1 MTKLPKLY
9 IALESDIKEGKVTDV
24 YFERATEVI
33 RKFKLDNV
41 SVAMEAH
48 AYSLPSG
55 YEWAALGGIEE
66 MAHVLEGKP
75 VDVYAMEEGTIFRM
89 MEPIVRLEGNYASF
103 GYMESA
109 ILGILRHS
117 TGIVTK
123 AARCRLAA
131 GEKTLLFFGI
141 RCVHPAIAPMVDRSA
156 FIGGC
161 DAVSGVLGAEM
172 INEKPVGTMPHSLII
187 LFGDQVRA
195 WKAFDEVMPTEV
207 PRITLCDTWYDE
219 RVEAMMA
226 VNALGER
233 LYGVRLDTPGSRR
246 GNMKKIALE
255 TRWALDMAGY
265 RNVKLFVSGGIDE
278 VDIMNL
284 RDVVD
289 GFGIGTCIAFPPSV
303 DIALDIVATG
313 DRPISKKGKLP
324 GKKQV
329 YRCNEFHDIV
339 TSYDRVIDR
348 CPLCGGSVEP
358 LLKPLM
364 IQGRLVREIPSA
376 KELRN
381 KVLEQLKKISTIKDF
396 RSEPYFL
403 C

>member
-1 MTKLPKLY
+1 M
-9 IALESDIKEGKVTDV
+9 
-24 YFERATEVI
+24 R
-33 RKFKLDNV
+33 
-41 SVAMEAH
+41 
-48 AYSLPSG
+48 
-55 YEWAALGGIEE
+55 
-66 MAHVLEGKP
+66 
-75 VDVYAMEEGTIFRM
+75 
-89 MEPIVRLEGNYASF
+89 
-103 GYMESA
+103 
-109 ILGILRHS
+109 
-117 TGIVTK
+117 
-123 AARCRLAA
+123 
-131 GEKTLLFFGI
+131 
-141 RCVHPAIAPMVDRSA
+141 
-156 FIGGC
+156 
-161 DAVSGVLGAEM
+161 
-172 INEKPVGTMPHSLII
+172 
-187 LFGDQVRA
+187 
-195 WKAFDEVMPTEV
+195 
-207 PRITLCDTWYDE
+207 
-219 RVEAMMA
+219 
-226 VNALGER
+226 
-233 LYGVRLDTPGSRR
+233 
-246 GNMKKIALE
+246 KIALE

-364 IQGRLVREIPSA
+364 LQGRLVREIPSA

-381 KVLEQLKKISTIKDF
+381 RVLEQLKKISTIKDF